1 MDERDELREV
11 DGRGGEGGIEVD
23 AEWDAVFEESG
34 EGALVGGGIDGEG
47 GADDGFV
54 GEEVV
59 D

>member
-1 MDERDELREV
+1 MHERDELREV
-11 DGRGGEGGIEVD
+11 DGGGGEGGVEVD
-23 AEWDAVFEESG
+23 AERNAVFEEGG
-34 EGALVGGGIDGEG
+34 EGALVGGEVDGEG